1 MPCLVLCLQRGS
13 NSILDCRIA
22 LYVRSELNMCSTNHD
37 YEGRVRIFKTI
48 AYEIFLYL
56 SVYMCVMNHEKI
68 RVNITVDAATLKQ
81 AKTKLR
87 LFGGKLSTLFNAY
100 LKDFVDSMEK
110 NYGAENKAIKQKVLE
125 LESRVKKL
133 EER

>member
-1 MPCLVLCLQRGS
+1 
-13 NSILDCRIA
+13 
-22 LYVRSELNMCSTNHD
+22 
-37 YEGRVRIFKTI
+37 
-48 AYEIFLYL
+48 
-56 SVYMCVMNHEKI
+56 MNHEKI